1 MDDKTT
7 DVPSTASGA
16 EINKNIAL
24 TLVIIHSNNI
34 TEILRNNVLGKITSH
49 LHIILVIKLYSFHTS
64 NFLALL
70 VSCISLLTVGD

>member
-7 DVPSTASGA
+7 NVPSTASGA

-24 TLVIIHSNNI
+24 TLVMIHSKNI
-34 TEILRNNVLGKITSH
+34 TEILRNNVQGKITSH

-70 VSCISLLTVGD
+70 ISCISLLTFGD

>member
-7 DVPSTASGA
+7 NVPSTASGA

-24 TLVIIHSNNI
+24 TLVMIHSKNI
-34 TEILRNNVLGKITSH
+34 TEILRNNVQGKITPH

>member
-34 TEILRNNVLGKITSH
+34 TEILRNNVLGKITSQGPCTVRPA
-49 LHIILVIKLYSFHTS
+49 LFLKFLFHVEQTERYEIDI
-64 NFLALL
+64 FF
-70 VSCISLLTVGD
+70 D

>member
-70 VSCISLLTVGD
+70 VSCISLLTFGD

>member
-70 VSCISLLTVGD
+70 ISCISLLTFGD